1 MWPDTFQSI
10 KEMLTKG
17 NAKRINKNFVFVSE
31 MSGMSEGH
39 FYKVLK
45 SEKPDKFLVSGFGV
59 TKALLLLAPK

>member
-45 SEKPDKFLVSGFGV
+45 SEKPDVLQNEVSF
-59 TKALLLLAPK
+59 ARHSL